1 MLFPRPWK
9 QGATKLLT
17 HHPQASHFPS
27 FPFSRKTDPG
37 WQLAS
42 SRLNASFHG
51 VLRDGG
57 LPGYFW
63 LGAFSG
69 LHSVSGLKWPS
80 LYLQNVNW
88 RCHGD
93 RTTLPGSV
101 KIHFSLWVGRG
112 QERNPRRCPGEDGGS
127 GEDCTGSSGVG
138 KTLWTLSDKTAHTE
152 PFASENSNKSLQADV
167 TY

>member
-9 QGATKLLT
+9 QGATKPLT

-93 RTTLPGSV
+93 RTTLPGYV

-112 QERNPRRCPGEDGGS
+112 QERNPRRCSGEDGG
-127 GEDCTGSSGVG
+127 GAGRTVQGPVEWERLCGLYQI
-138 KTLWTLSDKTAHTE
+138 KR
-152 PFASENSNKSLQADV
+152 PIQSLLPLRIQISPCRLM
-167 TY
+167 